1 MSIYL
6 IRQFCSAL
14 FVTDKCAGE
23 QTAKLGLEVVHAHT
37 KDAHPEARLRLGQA
51 SLSLTRHLSLPFRN
65 VWTSRHKSRVLITSM
80 TSQASK

>member
-51 SLSLTRHLSLPFRN
+51 SLSHQAPVAAIQERVDIQTQI
-65 VWTSRHKSRVLITSM
+65 KSAHHIND
-80 TSQASK
+80 

>member
-51 SLSLTRHLSLPFRN
+51 SLSHQAPVAAIRERVDIQTQI
-65 VWTSRHKSRVLITSM
+65 KSAHHIND
-80 TSQASK
+80 

>member
-23 QTAKLGLEVVHAHT
+23 QTAKLGLELCTHT
-37 KDAHPEARLRLGQA
+37 KDAHPEARLSLGQA
-51 SLSLTRHLSLPFRN
+51 SLSHQAPVAAIQERVDIQTQI
-65 VWTSRHKSRVLITSM
+65 KSAHHIND
-80 TSQASK
+80 